1 MKQKSVAAGAVH
13 PGSIRGDSGSIPG
26 AFFGRCGRLQ

>member
-1 MKQKSVAAGAVH
+1 MAAGAVH

-26 AFFGRCGRLQ
+26 AFFSPDQGNKES